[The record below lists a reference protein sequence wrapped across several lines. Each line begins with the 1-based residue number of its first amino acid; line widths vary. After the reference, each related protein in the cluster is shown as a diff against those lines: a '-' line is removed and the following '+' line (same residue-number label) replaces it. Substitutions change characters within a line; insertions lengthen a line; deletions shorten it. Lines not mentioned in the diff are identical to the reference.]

1 MYCYLGKR
9 FKIIAVSSLLF
20 VSAFIFVVNLP
31 VYALE
36 QNFQKTSS
44 TDLID
49 KASQSHA
56 QINVLRREDPIDMD
70 AIESLYTNDIQ
81 PLVQEVDVN
90 NDFALDADILQAI
103 EDMKNQVD
111 TALAA
116 QVVDKTIRRVF
127 FIMALSRANK
137 VKDEFGQLTT
147 AELNKLWDEGFAAFD
162 SVDGTVGQT
171 AKVLSVDKLFILDSS
186 DPGLNDNVIRAF
198 INGQDAINKDSLSQ
212 DDGGSDADLT
222 RIKVQ
227 RQIIR
232 FTMERGFYLIVLK
245 EVKGA
250 LEKRDDNP
258 DGAKVNQKEGEVLH
272 RAIAS
277 KVARDNPEGNV
288 IIEDQLSGPLEGIV
302 AETLIKEYS
311 KAWMAGTIRELDGNS
326 GAMRDGD
333 IPKAIETAH
342 EGILFASMF
351 IDDLEQRLGKDLR
364 DTVTRTFGNLI
375 LSSAKG
381 SVDDALEQRNILR
394 EILEQY
400 EENL

>member
-20 VSAFIFVVNLP
+20 VSAFIFVVVLP
-31 VYALE
+31 VSALE

-56 QINVLRREDPIDMD
+56 QINVLRSEDPIDME

-81 PLVQEVDVN
+81 LLVQEVDGN
-90 NDFALDADILQAI
+90 NDLTLDADILQAI
-103 EDMKNQVD
+103 DDMKNQID

-127 FIMALSRANK
+127 FITALSRTSN
-137 VKDEFGQLTT
+137 VKDNFNQLST

-171 AKVLSVDKLFILDSS
+171 AKVLSEDKLFILDSS

-250 LEKRDDNP
+250 LEKRDNDP
-258 DGAKVNQKEGEVLH
+258 DGAKINQKEGEVLH

-277 KVARDNPEGNV
+277 KVLRDNPDGNV

-302 AETLIKEYS
+302 ADILIKEYS
-311 KAWMAGTIRELDGNS
+311 KAWMAGTVRELDGNS

-333 IPKAIETAH
+333 IQKAIETGH
-342 EGILFASMF
+342 EGILFASML
-351 IDDLEQRLGKDLR
+351 IDDLEQRLGKDVR

-381 SVDDALEQRNILR
+381 SVDDALEQRNIIR
-394 EILEQY
+394 DILEQY
-400 EENL
+400 EETL